1 MPNSIVINEH
11 GGPEVMKWVE
21 ITLQNPGRGEVL
33 INQTK
38 VGLNFIDI
46 YQRSGVY
53 PLDLPSSIGM
63 EGVGVVESIGEDV
76 ENVKVGDRV
85 GYVMGTPGSYTESRI
100 YPADRLIKLPD
111 FLSDS
116 QAAAVLLKGLTVSY
130 LINRTFAVKKGQT
143 VLLHAAAGGV
153 GLLACQWLSRLGV
166 EVIGTVSTDEK
177 AERASA
183 HGCHHTVNYSRED
196 FSAKVDEITEG
207 KGVPVV
213 YDGVGADTFE
223 GSLKCL
229 APFGVLASFGA
240 ASGAPPELK
249 IADLAK
255 KSLYVTRPGLGPHT
269 ATPQLTEEIA
279 TPLFDAIRNG
289 ISIPIYQKYSLKDAA
304 DAHQDLQSRKT
315 TGSAILEI

>member
-1 MPNSIVINEH
+1 MPNSIIIHKH
-11 GGPEVMKWVE
+11 GGPEEMKWE
-21 ITLQNPGRGEVL
+21 QIPLQSPGRGEVL

-53 PLDLPSSIGM
+53 PLELPSSIGM
-63 EGVGVVESIGEDV
+63 EGVGVVESIGDGV
-76 ENVKVGDRV
+76 ENVKVGDRI
-85 GYVMGTPGSYTESRI
+85 GYVMGTPGAYTESRL
-100 YPADRLIKLPD
+100 YPADRLIKLPE

-130 LINRTFAVKKGQT
+130 LINRTFVVKKGQT
-143 VLLHAAAGGV
+143 VLFHAAAGGV
-153 GLLACQWLSRLGV
+153 GLIACQWLSRLGV

-177 AERASA
+177 AEKASA
-183 HGCHHTVNYSRED
+183 YGCHHTVNYSHED
-196 FSAKVDEITEG
+196 FTKKVEEITEG

-240 ASGAPPELK
+240 ASGAPPVLK
-249 IADLAK
+249 IGDLAK
-255 KSLYVTRPGLGPHT
+255 KSLYLTRPGLGPHT
-269 ATPQLTEEIA
+269 ATNKLTEEIA
-279 TPLFDAIRNG
+279 NLLFDAIKNG
-289 ISIPIYQKYSLKDAA
+289 LSIPINHRYSLKDAA
-304 DAHQDLQSRKT
+304 EAHRDLQSRKT

>member
-1 MPNSIVINEH
+1 MPNSIVIHEH
-11 GGPEVMKWVE
+11 GGPEVMKWEE
-21 ITLQNPGRGEVL
+21 ISLQNPGRGEVL

-63 EGVGVVESIGEDV
+63 EGVGVVESIGEGV
-76 ENVKVGDRV
+76 ENVKVGDRI
-85 GYVMGTPGSYTESRI
+85 GYVMGPPGSYAESRL
-100 YPADRLIKLPD
+100 YPADRLITLPD
-111 FLSDS
+111 YLSDL
-116 QAAAVLLKGLTVSY
+116 QAAASLLKGLTVSY
-130 LINRTFAVKKGQT
+130 LINRTFVVKKGQT

-153 GLLACQWLSRLGV
+153 GLIACQWLNKLGV

-177 AERASA
+177 AEKASA
-183 HGCHHTVNYSRED
+183 NGCHHTVNYTRED
-196 FSAKVDEITEG
+196 FAARVEEITEG

-240 ASGAPPELK
+240 ASGPPPELT
-249 IADLAK
+249 ISVLAK

-269 ATPQLTEEIA
+269 ATPELIEEIA
-279 TPLFDAIRNG
+279 APLFDAIRNG
-289 ISIPIYQKYSLKDAA
+289 LSISINQTYALKDAA
-304 DAHQDLQSRKT
+304 EAHRDLQNRKT

>member
-183 HGCHHTVNYSRED
+183 HGCNHTVNYSSED
-196 FSAKVDEITEG
+196 FSEKVDEITEG

>member
-1 MPNSIVINEH
+1 MPNSIVIHEH
-11 GGPEVMKWVE
+11 GGPEVMKWEE
-21 ITLQNPGRGEVL
+21 IPLQNPRRGEVL

-53 PLDLPSSIGM
+53 PLNLPSSIGM
-63 EGVGVVESIGEDV
+63 EGVGVVESIGEGV
-76 ENVKVGDRV
+76 ENVKVDDRI
-85 GYVMGTPGSYTESRI
+85 GYVMGPPGSYAESRL
-100 YPADRLIKLPD
+100 YPADRLITLPD
-111 FLSDS
+111 YLSDS
-116 QAAAVLLKGLTVSY
+116 QAAASLLKGLTVSY

-153 GLLACQWLSRLGV
+153 GLIACQWLNKLGV

-177 AERASA
+177 AEKASA
-183 HGCHHTVNYSRED
+183 NGCHHTVNYTRED
-196 FSAKVDEITEG
+196 FAARVEEITEG

-240 ASGAPPELK
+240 ASGPPPELT
-249 IADLAK
+249 ISVLAK

-269 ATPQLTEEIA
+269 ATPELTEAIA
-279 TPLFDAIRNG
+279 APLFDSIRNG
-289 ISIPIYQKYSLKDAA
+289 LSISINQTYALKDAA
-304 DAHQDLQSRKT
+304 EAHRDLQNRKT

>member
-1 MPNSIVINEH
+1 MPNSIVIHQH
-11 GGPEVMKWVE
+11 GGPEVMKWEE
-21 ITLQNPGRGEVL
+21 IRLQNPGRGEVL

-46 YQRSGVY
+46 YQRSGAY
-53 PLDLPSSIGM
+53 PLDLPSSVGM
-63 EGVGVVESIGEDV
+63 EGVGVVESIGEGVD
-76 ENVKVGDRV
+76 NVKVGDRI
-85 GYVMGTPGSYTESRI
+85 GYVMGPPGAYTESRL

-111 FLSDS
+111 YLSDS

-153 GLLACQWLSRLGV
+153 GLIACQWLNKLGV
-166 EVIGTVSTDEK
+166 EIIGTVSTDEK

-183 HGCHHTVNYSRED
+183 HGCHHTVNYTRED
-196 FSAKVDEITEG
+196 FVARVEEITDG
-207 KGVPVV
+207 QGVPVV

-229 APFGVLASFGA
+229 ATFGVLASFGA
-240 ASGAPPELK
+240 ASGAPPALK

-269 ATPQLTEEIA
+269 ATSQLTEEIA
-279 TPLFDAIRNG
+279 TPLFDVISNG
-289 ISIPIYQKYSLKDAA
+289 LTISINQTYALKDAA
-304 DAHQDLQSRKT
+304 NAHRDLQSRKT

>member
-21 ITLQNPGRGEVL
+21 ITLQNPGRREVL

-85 GYVMGTPGSYTESRI
+85 GYVMGTPGAYTESRI

-183 HGCHHTVNYSRED
+183 HGCNHTVNYSSED
-196 FSAKVDEITEG
+196 FSEKVDEITEG

-279 TPLFDAIRNG
+279 TPLFDAIKNG
-289 ISIPIYQKYSLKDAA
+289 ISIPVNQKYSLKDAA

>member
-21 ITLQNPGRGEVL
+21 ISLQIPGRGEVL

-166 EVIGTVSTDEK
+166 EVIGTVSTDER

-183 HGCHHTVNYSRED
+183 HGCNHTVNYSRED
-196 FSAKVDEITEG
+196 FSEKVDEITEG

-289 ISIPIYQKYSLKDAA
+289 ISIPVNQKYSLKDAA

>member
-1 MPNSIVINEH
+1 MPNSIVIHQH
-11 GGPEVMKWVE
+11 GGPEVMKWEE
-21 ITLQNPGRGEVL
+21 IPLQKPGRGEVI

-53 PLDLPSSIGM
+53 PLELPSSIGM
-63 EGVGVVESIGEDV
+63 EGVGIVESIGEDV
-76 ENVKVGDRV
+76 VDFKVGDRI
-85 GYVMGTPGSYTESRI
+85 GYVMGTPGAYSESRI
-100 YPADRLIKLPD
+100 YPSDRLIKLPE

-130 LINRTFAVKKGQT
+130 LINRTFEVKKGQT

-153 GLLACQWLSRLGV
+153 GLIACQWLNKIGV

-177 AERASA
+177 AEKASA
-183 HGCHHTVNYSRED
+183 HGCHHIINYTRED
-196 FSAKVDEITEG
+196 FAARVEDITEG

-213 YDGVGADTFE
+213 YDGVGADTFK

-240 ASGAPPELK
+240 ASGAPP
-249 IADLAK
+249 DLTLSVLAQ
-255 KSLYVTRPGLGPHT
+255 KSLYVTRPTLVPHT
-269 ATPQLTEEIA
+269 ATRYLTEEIA
-279 TPLFDAIRNG
+279 APLFEAIRNG
-289 ISIPIYQKYSLKDAA
+289 MSIPINQKYPLKEAA
-304 DAHQDLQSRKT
+304 EAHRDLQSRKT

>member
-183 HGCHHTVNYSRED
+183 HGCNHTVNYSRED

-289 ISIPIYQKYSLKDAA
+289 ISIPINQKYSLKDAA
-304 DAHQDLQSRKT
+304 DAHQDLQNRKT

>member
-85 GYVMGTPGSYTESRI
+85 GYVMGTPGAYTESRI

-183 HGCHHTVNYSRED
+183 HGCNHTVNYSRED
-196 FSAKVDEITEG
+196 FSEKVDEITEG

-289 ISIPIYQKYSLKDAA
+289 ISIPINQKYSLKDAA

-315 TGSAILEI
+315 TGSAIMEI

>member
-1 MPNSIVINEH
+1 MPNSIVIHEH

-76 ENVKVGDRV
+76 EIVKVGDRV

-153 GLLACQWLSRLGV
+153 GLLACQWLSL
-166 EVIGTVSTDEK
+166 
-177 AERASA
+177 
-183 HGCHHTVNYSRED
+183 
-196 FSAKVDEITEG
+196 
-207 KGVPVV
+207 
-213 YDGVGADTFE
+213 
-223 GSLKCL
+223 SL
-229 APFGVLASFGA
+229 
-240 ASGAPPELK
+240 
-249 IADLAK
+249 I
-255 KSLYVTRPGLGPHT
+255 H
-269 ATPQLTEEIA
+269 I
-279 TPLFDAIRNG
+279 
-289 ISIPIYQKYSLKDAA
+289 
-304 DAHQDLQSRKT
+304 
-315 TGSAILEI
+315 

>member
-153 GLLACQWLSRLGV
+153 GLIACQWLSRLGV

-183 HGCHHTVNYSRED
+183 HGCHHTVNYTRED
-196 FSAKVDEITEG
+196 FAARVEEITEG

-229 APFGVLASFGA
+229 SPF
-240 ASGAPPELK
+240 
-249 IADLAK
+249 
-255 KSLYVTRPGLGPHT
+255 
-269 ATPQLTEEIA
+269 
-279 TPLFDAIRNG
+279 
-289 ISIPIYQKYSLKDAA
+289 
-304 DAHQDLQSRKT
+304 
-315 TGSAILEI
+315 